1 MNIADNVIISAPA
14 DDVWRVFT
22 DVEHWSDWTASVTR
36 AEFVAGAGV
45 AAGARVRM
53 KQPRMPV
60 MTWEVTE
67 YDPGVS
73 WSWVA
78 RSPGVVTVARH
89 RLTPQGAGATLV
101 EQEIEH
107 SGPLAGI
114 VGRLTAG
121 RTRRYLALE
130 AAGLKERCEAAA
142 RA

>member
-1 MNIADNVIISAPA
+1 MNIADNVIISTPA

-22 DVEHWSDWTASVTR
+22 DVEHWPDWTASVTR
-36 AEFVAGAGV
+36 AGHVRGTGV
-45 AAGARVRM
+45 EPGARVRM

-89 RLTPQGAGATLV
+89 RLTPQGPGATLV